1 MEHVT
6 PDSARV
12 FLDEMWLKFAHLAQE
27 RVAALEAYVAAART
41 DTGTE
46 EQRAAAESAAH
57 KLVGA
62 LGSYQRPGSETASR
76 AERLLIDRG
85 PVEELAPLVQELRS
99 IVGRPTA

>member
-1 MEHVT
+1 MT

-27 RVAALEAYVAAART
+27 RVAALEAYVEAAQAGR
-41 DTGTE
+41 GTE

-62 LGSYQRPGSETASR
+62 LGSYQRPGSDTAAQ
-76 AERLLIDRG
+76 AERLLLDRG
-85 PVEELAPLVQELRS
+85 PVEELAPLVRELRAV
-99 IVGRPTA
+99 VG